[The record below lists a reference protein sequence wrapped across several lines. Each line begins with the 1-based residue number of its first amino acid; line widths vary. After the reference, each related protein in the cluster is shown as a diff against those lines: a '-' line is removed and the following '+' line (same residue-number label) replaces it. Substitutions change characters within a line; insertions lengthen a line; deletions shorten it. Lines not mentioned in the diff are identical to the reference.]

1 MMKKKVLV
9 VDDDIDFLRLIRV
22 WLSKAG
28 YEVAVAVD
36 GLSAISTARKET
48 PDLIVLDV
56 GMPAGGGAT
65 TLERMRNLVP
75 LAGIPIV
82 ILTGQGEETTASQ
95 FLSAGA
101 DGFVRKM
108 DSKEEI
114 LGTLREVIE
123 AA

>member
-1 MMKKKVLV
+1 MKKKVLV
-9 VDDDIDFLRLIRV
+9 VDDDVDFLCLIKV
-22 WLSKAG
+22 WLAKDG
-28 YEVAVAVD
+28 YEVVAAVD
-36 GLSAISTARKET
+36 GMTAISTARKEM

-65 TLERMRNLVP
+65 VLERMKKLVP

-82 ILTGQGEETTASQ
+82 ILTGQGDETTASQ

-108 DSKEEI
+108 DTKEEI
-114 LGTLREVIE
+114 LGTLRNAV
-123 AA
+123 ASA